1 MKKRLN
7 IPLLLGIVLILIS
20 LCFVGFSLI
29 KNHTE
34 NQNAQKIVSEIVAFL
49 PPITPGSTEER
60 FDNTMPALQ
69 LYGQDY
75 LALLEVPG
83 QDICLP
89 VAAGW
94 DAGKLSSAPR
104 HYFGSAYNNSLII
117 GGSDRSGQLD
127 FCVRSDVGQTVTVTD
142 MTGARF
148 SYRIVKIERASDVD
162 AARLMDGNPGLTLFT
177 KDSSTFD
184 YIILRCQLFL

>member
-60 FDNTMPALQ
+60 FDNS
-69 LYGQDY
+69 
-75 LALLEVPG
+75 
-83 QDICLP
+83 C
-89 VAAGW
+89 
-94 DAGKLSSAPR
+94 R
-104 HYFGSAYNNSLII
+104 H
-117 GGSDRSGQLD
+117 
-127 FCVRSDVGQTVTVTD
+127 
-142 MTGARF
+142 F
-148 SYRIVKIERASDVD
+148 SYTGRIIWLFWKSPVKTSACR
-162 AARLMDGNPGLTLFT
+162 
-177 KDSSTFD
+177 
-184 YIILRCQLFL
+184 